1 MADAVCRNFESCFF
15 PISCGI
21 DRTSF
26 SYSRSVIRYRRPAP
40 INHGMTDDAMT
51 ESPLWYTFPVN
62 PIIVAAE
69 TQVPTNVKNRRFFVI
84 FSLTDEK
91 LGERIAFRKGELSDD
106 QEHNGIDHKIDQLDQ
121 YLVHSALPVYSVP

>member
-62 PIIVAAE
+62 PRIVAAE
-69 TQVPTNVKNRRFFVI
+69 TQVPTNVKNRRFSSF
-84 FSLTDEK
+84 FLSPTKNLERESLSEK
-91 LGERIAFRKGELSDD
+91 ESFQMTRITKE
-106 QEHNGIDHKIDQLDQ
+106 
-121 YLVHSALPVYSVP
+121 

>member
-1 MADAVCRNFESCFF
+1 MIHV
-15 PISCGI
+15 
-21 DRTSF
+21 
-26 SYSRSVIRYRRPAP
+26 SRKS
-40 INHGMTDDAMT
+40 
-51 ESPLWYTFPVN
+51 
-62 PIIVAAE
+62 
-69 TQVPTNVKNRRFFVI
+69 QNRRRRDPGSDKCEKQAFFVI